1 MHVVGFHQALTKI
14 FAPRSGIEVAVKT
27 LPKVRGKLTKEKTLE
42 KISRETDM
50 LQRLQSCTGVIK
62 LIECYEDESSVH
74 LVTELCPGGDLQ
86 KYVEAN
92 GPLDEASLAT
102 VALEV
107 LLIVNHCH
115 QQGIL
120 HGDVK
125 PANFCLK
132 EVKKCCSSSSIPHL
146 KAIDFGCSQFLGSDP
161 NRRLSKRTGTPVFM
175 SPEIFQR
182 DYSHKADVWSVGVM
196 LYWLFSQRFPF
207 FPNSEVVK
215 AARLEEVSDAVTNTP
230 IRYDQGPWPAMS
242 PEGLDFIKN
251 CLSRDEDKRMTVEQA
266 LSHPWVARRAQ
277 SQQQQAV
284 SAAAA

>member
-1 MHVVGFHQALTKI
+1 MQREHSSPSLHVHSPASDLGWRLSFNDHYQKGKSIGSGSFGQVYLGIQ
-14 FAPRSGIEVAVKT
+14 RQSGIEVAVKT

-207 FPNSEVVK
+207 Q
-215 AARLEEVSDAVTNTP
+215 R
-230 IRYDQGPWPAMS
+230 W
-242 PEGLDFIKN
+242 
-251 CLSRDEDKRMTVEQA
+251 
-266 LSHPWVARRAQ
+266 
-277 SQQQQAV
+277 
-284 SAAAA
+284 

>member
-1 MHVVGFHQALTKI
+1 MSHARFSSDFLA
-14 FAPRSGIEVAVKT
+14 RSGSEVAVKT
-27 LPKVRGKLTKEKTLE
+27 LPKIRGKLSREKTLE

-50 LQRLQSCTGVIK
+50 LSRLQSCPGVVK
-62 LIECYEDESSVH
+62 LVECYEDDNSVH

-86 KYVEAN
+86 RYVESN

-102 VALEV
+102 VAMEV
-107 LLIVNHCH
+107 LLIVSHCH

-132 EVKKCCSSSSIPHL
+132 EIRKCCSSNAIPHL

-161 NRRLSKRTGTPVFM
+161 SRRLSKRTGTPVFM

-182 DYSHKADVWSVGVM
+182 DYSRKADVWSVGVM
-196 LYWLFSQRFPF
+196 LYWLFCQRFPF
-207 FPNSEVVK
+207 FPNSDVVK
-215 AARLEEVSDAVTNTP
+215 AARLEEVADAVTNTT

-242 PEGLDFIKN
+242 REGLDFVSR
-251 CLSRDEDKRMTVEQA
+251 CLTRDEDKRMTVEEA
-266 LSHPWVARRAQ
+266 LNHPWVAKV
-277 SQQQQAV
+277 QQRSMTQHHSV
-284 SAAAA
+284 PAAA